1 MRLKSITLA
10 LMLLGVGLTQTLE
23 AKIVK
28 FSVNMKGQTISP
40 AGIHISGDFQ
50 TLAGFPGGDWNSAT
64 AKLTP
69 RADFPNIYEITV
81 NIPAFRKYEYKFVN
95 GELFYEVEFVPEE
108 SRVGYDF
115 VDNRWIYI
123 DSLNND
129 TTFIGPLM
137 FGGNAPEG
145 KKMIRFVVGMNGQT
159 IANSGVHVA
168 GSFNGNSFTA
178 SRMYSFTGTA
188 YEYMAYVDSLS
199 LVTYKYANGNDA
211 INAEVIV
218 GNCAEDGYRSTTVS
232 TDLVLDSL
240 CFATCELCK
249 TTGLTQSDI
258 SKMLKVYPNPSKDV
272 INLELQYS
280 TPLDYT
286 LHSMSGV
293 EVSAGK
299 LQPNVTQQVSCENLA
314 AGVYLLKV
322 STQTFRILV
331 Q

>member
-1 MRLKSITLA
+1 MKFKSLSIALA
-10 LMLLGVGLTQTLE
+10 LLCFGLIQTVE

-28 FSVNMKGQTISP
+28 FSVNMKGQEIRP

-69 RADFPNIYEITV
+69 REDFPYIYEITV

-159 IANSGVHVA
+159 IDNNGVHVA
-168 GSFNGNSFTA
+168 GSFNGNSYSA

-199 LVTYKYANGNDA
+199 VITYKYANGNSL
-211 INAEVIV
+211 NKAEVIV
-218 GNCAEDGYRSTTVS
+218 GNCAEEGFRSVTV
-232 TDLVLDSL
+232 TNDIVLDSL
-240 CFATCELCK
+240 CFASCELCK
-249 TTGLTQSDI
+249 TTGLTKSDI
-258 SKMLKVYPNPSKDV
+258 SQVLKVYPNPSNNV

-280 TPLDYT
+280 SSLDYT
-286 LHSMSGV
+286 LSSMSGV
-293 EVSAGK
+293 EVYVGK
-299 LQPNVTQQVSCENLA
+299 LSPNTTQQISCENLA

-322 STQTFRILV
+322 SNQTFRILV